1 MLIARPR
8 RAHSAMTNR
17 GFVRDYLRSG
27 RGCRSATA
35 GPASRVAERSPHA
48 LAVFFLRPC
57 PADLGSGAAERK
69 FACLTAEVAFAGML
83 RHELGH
89 ACCLAR
95 AVAPVNP
102 TLVLLISHARRRH
115 GTREDASSSRGDSSS
130 EASNIEG
137 AVLASACKT
146 LAKSPWA
153 RVQRGSAH
161 ECSGHELT

>member
-1 MLIARPR
+1 MARPR

-69 FACLTAEVAFAGML
+69 FACLTAEVADRRDAQARAGARVLLL
-83 RHELGH
+83 R
-89 ACCLAR
+89 A

-102 TLVLLISHARRRH
+102 TLPQLILHAPRH
-115 GTREDASSSRGDSSS
+115 ERREDALSSRDDSSGTS
-130 EASNIEG
+130 AEPGGEQ
-137 AVLASACKT
+137 AVRARALAA
-146 LAKSPWA
+146 
-153 RVQRGSAH
+153 
-161 ECSGHELT
+161 